1 MLIYVPFEGGVCG
14 LVVQPQIFTDMRHN
28 ACSSRAPD
36 TARIKAKMMYAST
49 KDFFKGHLDGLSIEL
64 QANEHEDITEE
75 SIGEAV
81 KSVITRQ

>member
-1 MLIYVPFEGGVCG
+1 MNDPSNG
-14 LVVQPQIFTDMRHN
+14 IFTANQTSHV
-28 ACSSRAPD
+28 SEKQHTVFRAPD

-64 QANEHEDITEE
+64 QANEHDDITEE
-75 SIGEAV
+75 AIGESV